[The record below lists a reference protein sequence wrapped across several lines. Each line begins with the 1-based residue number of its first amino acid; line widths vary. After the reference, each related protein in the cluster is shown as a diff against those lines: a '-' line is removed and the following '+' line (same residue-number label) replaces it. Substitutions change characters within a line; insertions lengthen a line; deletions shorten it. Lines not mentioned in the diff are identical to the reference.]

1 MLAARTLVLL
11 LGAAPAADEPLRA
24 GLDVDASQLG
34 EGGGALEQRLET
46 RGQAV
51 LREAEVL
58 SPRGDDDPVVS
69 VKIEALPED
78 AGYRCA
84 YELRRRGEPIEG
96 TQASSECRLCTDVEL
111 ESQFTAALERLVPKL
126 AHTDAPADTDTPPPT
141 PVHVDVEPRGW
152 TIGRM
157 GQAGIGVTAVGAA
170 VLGVGLG
177 LAVAGADSVRTSGIA
192 TAAVGGAMFVTGVVL
207 LAVDRTRSGRRV
219 STTATGVRVRF

>member
-1 MLAARTLVLL
+1 MLAARILALL
-11 LGAAPAADEPLRA
+11 LGAAPAGDEPLRA
-24 GLDVDASQLG
+24 GLDVDASELG
-34 EGGGALEQRLET
+34 DGGDALEQRLET

-126 AHTDAPADTDTPPPT
+126 SRSEEPMAASVPPPT
-141 PVHVDVEPRGW
+141 PTHVDAEPHGW

-157 GQAGIGVTAVGAA
+157 GQAGIGVTAVGAGT
-170 VLGVGLG
+170 LGVGLG
-177 LAVAGADSVRTSGIA
+177 LAVAGADGVRVSGIA
-192 TAAVGGAMFVTGVVL
+192 TAAIGGAILVTGVVL
-207 LAVDRTRSGRRV
+207 LAVDRTRSGRVRA
-219 STTATGVRVRF
+219 TATGMRVRF